1 MSEKRWKMMNHLCSV
16 SLWFSMG
23 SFQLWPM
30 FCQIYQLDYLMMTDF
45 ISNVEWFSQFQL
57 LFFCVCVWLLELYP
71 HRDPPNPIVRCVPNP
86 LWAVTMCFAPG
97 VKCAR
102 EGYPNRESNMA
113 MDGKSPIHTVGVLYG
128 FIMGKTNMG
137 TYGKIMENQ
146 SVHEGW

>member
-1 MSEKRWKMMNHLCSV
+1 MSEKWWIISAAYLYD
-16 SLWFSMG
+16 SLWGHFNSDRCFVRFIIWITWWWLT
-23 SFQLWPM
+23 SFRMLN
-30 FCQIYQLDYLMMTDF
+30 DF
-45 ISNVEWFSQFQL
+45 PNSN
-57 LFFCVCVWLLELYP
+57 FFLCVWLLELYP
-71 HRDPPNPIVRCVPNP
+71 RRDPPNPIVRCVPDP